1 MIDQDTTEPR
11 IKVLQDDDAESP
23 REWDNLGTMACWH
36 RGYTLGDVQPRQS
49 PAEWLKEN
57 APPGSV
63 VLPLYL
69 YDHSGITMRT
79 SAFSCPW
86 DSGQV
91 GWIIC
96 TPDAIRAEY
105 KKKRISKKLRADVER
120 ILKGEVSTYDDY
132 LTGNV
137 WGFQVSDD
145 SSVAPGDSCWGFVG
159 SDSTLEAMQEHLPGE
174 LHEELAKA
182 WENRT

>member
-1 MIDQDTTEPR
+1 MNDQDTTEPR
-11 IKVLQDDDAESP
+11 VKVVHDDDAESP

-36 RGYTLGDVQPRQS
+36 GRHHLGDVQPREA
-49 PAEWLKEN
+49 PDVWLKEN

-69 YDHSGITMRT
+69 LDHGGLRMKT
-79 SAFSCPW
+79 SDFRDPW
-86 DSGQV
+86 DSGRV
-91 GWIIC
+91 GWIIA
-96 TPDAIRAEY
+96 TPEQIRAEY
-105 KKKRISKKLRADVER
+105 KKKRISKKMRADVER
-120 ILKGEVSTYDDY
+120 ILRNEVSTYDDF

-145 SSVAPGDSCWGFVG
+145 SAVAPGDSCYGFIG